1 MLSKKKNYF
10 SFITLILIILI
21 NKNIFA
27 APLCLEEEN
36 TIETKEIPNNNEL
49 QKEDAE
55 SENNKTINLGDD
67 NNKNGKKKD
76 KETEISADKKIE
88 VDNEQGV
95 MIVTGNAFVK
105 EGLTTLQADILTAF
119 TCETKEGDTKI
130 LQINADGNV
139 VIVSDQG
146 KAFAD
151 RGIYFVEDKIIELYD
166 KVKLEKEGDVLV
178 GDIGIFNVL
187 TGKGEISIEPN
198 KIGGRKKV
206 YGIIRSKKK

>member
-1 MLSKKKNYF
+1 
-10 SFITLILIILI
+10 
-21 NKNIFA
+21 
-27 APLCLEEEN
+27 
-36 TIETKEIPNNNEL
+36 
-49 QKEDAE
+49 
-55 SENNKTINLGDD
+55 
-67 NNKNGKKKD
+67 
-76 KETEISADKKIE
+76 
-88 VDNEQGV
+88 

-119 TCETKEGDTKI
+119 TCETKEGDIKI

-206 YGIIRSKKK
+206 YGIIVLSLILLGIANWVWKKYFVNKKEISSQK